1 MMERTSTSAGPMTV
15 PQTMTLSP
23 TPPSR
28 LRSSTRKAETVRVFA
43 RARAQCTDGRAGR
56 AGPSFGALYW
66 MVLERQGLKVT
77 RGDLRYSRVGT
88 RGLPPVHRLGPRL
101 HTTHG
106 VLQARGTA
114 RGAASLPIK
123 GHRRNQSLEEC
134 CPCKLA
140 LHPPSEASFCALCTA
155 SHAAMYPV
163 LITPHHPRDTVAA
176 AESLRAAPHSTE
188 DDAEGEEE
196 DYETAMKKLSEK
208 AGDL

>member
-43 RARAQCTDGRAGR
+43 RVRAQCTDGRAGR

-88 RGLPPVHRLGPRL
+88 RGLPPVHRLGPRP

-140 LHPPSEASFCALCTA
+140 LHPPSEASFCALCTS

-176 AESLRAAPHSTE
+176 AESLRAAPSLHR
-188 DDAEGEEE
+188 G
-196 DYETAMKKLSEK
+196 
-208 AGDL
+208 